1 MESRSRPMFVKHVGI
16 QKLHDWLF
24 RHLLHLADSDYR
36 IAYGDVLSF
45 LSLPNTLRPFSI
57 LGATSSGG
65 VDFPSVSF
73 KFCNTWLWYHNFWIS
88 VKDISCNPVS
98 RFHSIQP
105 TLCIVSTVYVISIR
119 LAYVQTPNKGYILL

>member
-1 MESRSRPMFVKHVGI
+1 MDSRSRPMFVKHVGI

-24 RHLLHLADSDYR
+24 RHLLYIEDSDYR
-36 IAYGDVLSF
+36 FAYGDVLSF

-57 LGATSSGG
+57 LGATSSGS

-73 KFCNTWLWYHNFWIS
+73 KFCNTWFWYHYFWIL
-88 VKDISCNPVS
+88 VKDSPCNSIS

-105 TLCIVSTVYVISIR
+105 TFSTVSTVSAISIR
-119 LAYVQTPNKGYILL
+119 LAYVETPNKGYILL